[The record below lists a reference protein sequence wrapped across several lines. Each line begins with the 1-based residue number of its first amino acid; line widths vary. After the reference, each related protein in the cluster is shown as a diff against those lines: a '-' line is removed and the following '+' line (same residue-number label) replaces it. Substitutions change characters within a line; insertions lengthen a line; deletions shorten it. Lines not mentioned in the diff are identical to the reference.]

1 MAVLVGIDEAGFGP
15 MLGPLVISS
24 VSFELPDDI
33 IDADLWKLLRK
44 SVVRNKKR
52 QLGRLHIADS
62 KKVYDKSGGIKSL
75 QRAVLACLRLMGK
88 NPHNLTEL
96 LMCLCPDMLDQ
107 MDSHPWHKNHSSHLL
122 TVDKADLDIACGALE
137 KDLLRNNMRLMDIRS
152 DCIEVARYNKLVE
165 MTDNKS
171 AVLFSVSAVFIQHA
185 WDNFGQRNLQIIAD
199 RQGGRSHY
207 RTELQKIFPA
217 ADFTILKETEK
228 TSSYEIREDKRKMR
242 IHFVVKADDRFLP
255 VAMASMT
262 CKYVRELMV
271 ENLNR
276 YFLSLHSELKPTAGY
291 FEDGRRFISDLA
303 TLAPHIKYDPNQL
316 IRTR

>member
-24 VSFELPDDI
+24 VSFELPDGM

-44 SVVRNKKR
+44 SVVKNKKR
-52 QLGRLHIADS
+52 SLGRLHIADS
-62 KKVYDKSGGIKSL
+62 KKVHDKSSGLKNL
-75 QRAVLACLRLMGK
+75 QRAVLACLRLLGK
-88 NPHNLTEL
+88 NPANLTEL
-96 LMCLCPDMLDQ
+96 LMFLCPDMIDRIEAY
-107 MDSHPWHKNHSSHLL
+107 PWYKNHNDHLL
-122 TVDKADLDIACGALE
+122 DTDHGDLDICADVLQ
-137 KDLLRNNMRLMDIRS
+137 KDLLKNNIRLLDMRSNCVD
-152 DCIEVARYNKLVE
+152 VFRYNQLVE

-171 AVLFSVSAVFIQHA
+171 AVLFSASAVFILHA
-185 WDNFGQRNLQIIAD
+185 WDTFGENNLQIVAD

-207 RTELQKIFPA
+207 RAELQKVFPA

-255 VAMASMT
+255 VSLASMT
-262 CKYVRELMV
+262 SKYLRELMV
-271 ENLNR
+271 ENINR
-276 YFLSLHSELKPTAGY
+276 YFLSHHSELKPTAGY
-291 FEDGRRFISDLA
+291 FQDGRRFIQDLA